1 MSKDVE
7 DRTEGAVGNMGVERY
22 LEAALEV
29 TTLANRAGPVAMRE
43 GLLLIARCWID
54 RAVEVERRGRIVH

>member
-1 MSKDVE
+1 LSKDIK
-7 DRTEGAVGNMGVERY
+7 DRPEGIERY

-29 TTLANRAGPVAMRE
+29 TTLANRTKAVPMRE

-54 RAVEVERRGRIVH
+54 RAAEAERRGPSVH